1 MAVVVV
7 VVSVLR
13 LLSPEPLTE
22 LEDRF
27 EHWRWADVS
36 SFNNIIRFT

>member
-1 MAVVVV
+1 MAVVV

-13 LLSPEPLTE
+13 LVSLEPLAE

-27 EHWRWADVS
+27 DHWRWADVS
-36 SFNNIIRFT
+36 SSNNMIRIT